1 MQILVQFKI
10 FLKLNNYYNKKLK
23 FEKDTNIV
31 DRRLI
36 TLFSNEYATYL
47 IKNAFCILETVFNYE

>member
-1 MQILVQFKI
+1 MQILVQFKN